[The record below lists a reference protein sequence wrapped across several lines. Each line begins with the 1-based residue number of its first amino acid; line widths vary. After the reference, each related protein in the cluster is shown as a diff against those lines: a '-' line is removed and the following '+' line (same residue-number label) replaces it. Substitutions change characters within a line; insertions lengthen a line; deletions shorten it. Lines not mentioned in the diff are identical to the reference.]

1 MKTIRYSKAAAKA
14 LDQMPANTAATIV
27 EKIEQYAVDPA
38 LVANNLK
45 PLKGPE
51 FKGYERLRVGDYRVI
66 MREDGVVVDIIDV
79 GSRGGI
85 YG

>member
-1 MKTIRYSKAAAKA
+1 MKTIRYSKAAAKS
-14 LDQMPANTAATIV
+14 LDQMPANVATTIV
-27 EKIEQYAVDPA
+27 EKIEQYAADPA

-51 FKGYERLRVGDYRVI
+51 FKGYARLRVGDYRII
-66 MREDGVVVDIIDV
+66 MREDGVVVDIIDI